1 MQTGQQQQSETDVI
15 WDSALLEKYNT
26 SGPRYTSYPTAL
38 SFHEQVSR
46 NDIISAWQQSD
57 RNELSL
63 YVHLPFCHTL
73 CYYCGCNKVITR
85 HPEKVDRYL
94 DALAAEIAGLPAA
107 FKAKPVSQIHWGGGT
122 PTFLDCRQSE
132 RLMAMLSA
140 AFAIQPTAQISIEV
154 DPRELPLERLD
165 TLKRIGFNRLSIG
178 VQDFSET
185 VQLAVNRIQSEQL
198 VANLMK
204 HARDLGFDSINL
216 DLIYG
221 LPHQTVKSFAATL
234 EQVLALDPERLS
246 VFNYAHL
253 PDRFAAQRKIKDEH
267 LPAADQKLAVLR
279 HTIDT
284 LTAAG
289 YQFIGM
295 DHFAKPDDELAVA
308 QRQGVLHRNFQ
319 GYTTHPNCD
328 LLGLGVSSISQIGR
342 SFSQNH
348 RELKSYYQAVEQHQH
363 AHTKGYVLSDDDV
376 IRQRVIRDL
385 ICNMQLSIADIEQQ
399 FDIDFCDYF
408 SDAIARLPELAEDGL
423 ITWDGAVITVQ
434 PAGKLLIRNIC
445 MLFDAYLKQTQ
456 QRFSKVI

>member
-1 MQTGQQQQSETDVI
+1 M
-15 WDSALLEKYNT
+15 LEKYNT

-38 SFHEQVSR
+38 SFHDQVTR
-46 NDIISAWQQSD
+46 ADIISSWQQSD

-94 DALAAEIAGLPAA
+94 DALEAEIAGLPAE
-107 FKAKPVSQIHWGGGT
+107 FKTKPVSQIHWGGGT
-122 PTFLDCRQSE
+122 PTFLDSEQSE
-132 RLMAMLSA
+132 RLMTMLRT
-140 AFAIQPTAQISIEV
+140 AFAVQDSAQISIEV
-154 DPRELPLERLD
+154 DPREFPLERLD

-198 VANLMK
+198 VAHLMA
-204 HARDLGFDSINL
+204 HARSLGFDSINL

-221 LPHQTVKSFAATL
+221 LPHQTIKSFAATL

-246 VFNYAHL
+246 IFNYAHL

-267 LPAADQKLAVLR
+267 LPPAEQKLAILR

-284 LTAAG
+284 LTSAG

-319 GYTTHPNCD
+319 GYTTHQNCD

-348 RELKSYYQAVEQHQH
+348 RELKHYYQAIESHQH
-363 AHTKGYVLSDDDV
+363 AHTKGYVLSQDDV

-385 ICNMQLSIADIEQQ
+385 ICNMQLTVGDIEKQ
-399 FDIDFCDYF
+399 FAIDFNDYF
-408 SDAIARLPELAEDGL
+408 ADAVQQLPELADDGL
-423 ITWDGAVITVQ
+423 IVWDGNTITVE

-445 MLFDAYLKQTQ
+445 MLFDAYLKQSQ